1 MIKRVIVYLLSLMNL
16 RISKIPEQKP
26 EPYPEW
32 LAQGIE
38 KLQLLKKYNFNTV
51 IDVGANE
58 GYFASIIL
66 KVFPNA
72 QVHSFEPLQNV
83 FEKLKA
89 NFLNNKN
96 VSVYN
101 FGLGEKD

>member
-1 MIKRVIVYLLSLMNL
+1 MIKKVIVYLLSLINL
-16 RISKIPEQKP
+16 RISKIPAQKQ
-26 EPYPEW
+26 EPYPDW
-32 LAQGIE
+32 LTQGIA
-38 KLQLLKKYNFNTV
+38 KLQLLKKYNFKTI

-83 FEKLKA
+83 FDKLKS
-89 NFLNNKN
+89 NFQNNKN
-96 VSVYN
+96 VTV
-101 FGLGEKD
+101 